1 MQLLSDL
8 MCTKESTLGK
18 MKKLNNLYFK
28 AKHKMKAL
36 KREFIKHFRYQ
47 RNGEQSMHDTSMTRD

>member
-36 KREFIKHFRYQ
+36 KRECIKHFRYQ